1 MYNKIL
7 GSLMV
12 LGVVILVY
20 LWFQIPQ
27 CPYCHE
33 KLFEKGYI
41 IGDYR
46 LHTKCVAKLIQSY
59 PMGCPVHGESYGKPT
74 LGIYCEKC
82 GIELRTYAL
91 RGEIDCWIIKQLRK
105 EK

>member
-7 GSLMV
+7 GTLMV
-12 LGVVILVY
+12 LGVVLIVY
-20 LWFQIPQ
+20 LWFMIPQ

-33 KLFEKGYI
+33 KLFENGQYV
-41 IGDYR
+41 GEYR
-46 LHTKCVAKLIQSY
+46 LHIKCIARLMNSY

-82 GIELRTYAL
+82 GIELRTYATK
-91 RGEIDCWIIKQLRK
+91 GEIDNWIVQQMRGKK
-105 EK
+105 